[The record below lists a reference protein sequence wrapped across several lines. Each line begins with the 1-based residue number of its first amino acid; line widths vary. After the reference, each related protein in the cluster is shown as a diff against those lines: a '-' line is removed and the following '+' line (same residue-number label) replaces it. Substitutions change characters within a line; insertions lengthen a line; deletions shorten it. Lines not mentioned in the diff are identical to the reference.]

1 MYLKAIMLLEQSLLL
16 GLSLLLLLL
25 FNKAR
30 LELYISISTF
40 VYSMYNND
48 VRRAWQRTPG
58 FLPGESSGQKSLV
71 GYSPWG
77 CKSWT

>member
-1 MYLKAIMLLEQSLLL
+1 MLLEQSLLL

-48 VRRAWQRTPG
+48 VRRAWQPTPG
-58 FLPGESSGQKSLV
+58 FLPGESSGQKSLA